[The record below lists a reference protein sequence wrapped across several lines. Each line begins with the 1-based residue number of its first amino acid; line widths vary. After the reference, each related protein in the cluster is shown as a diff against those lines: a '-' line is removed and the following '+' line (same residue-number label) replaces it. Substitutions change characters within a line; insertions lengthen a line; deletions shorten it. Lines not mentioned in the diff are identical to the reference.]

1 MISNSEFGAR
11 FKQIRL
17 EKGVTEKEMG
27 KAIGH
32 TEKYIKNIE
41 NGVTLPTL
49 RHFFRICSYF
59 GITAYLFFNLDIEY
73 PIAFNK
79 FLKEWE
85 RLNDDEKALVNSK
98 IKEMVKAN
106 ERKKLKK

>member
-1 MISNSEFGAR
+1 MVTKEDFGKR

-49 RHFFRICSYF
+49 RHFFKICDYF
-59 GITAYLFFNLDIEY
+59 GITAYLFFRLILIIRFYLMNL
-73 PIAFNK
+73 
-79 FLKEWE
+79 FLNVKS
-85 RLNDDEKALVNSK
+85 LTM
-98 IKEMVKAN
+98 IKKV
-106 ERKKLKK
+106 

>member
-1 MISNSEFGAR
+1 MVTNEEFGKR
-11 FKQIRL
+11 FKHIRL

-49 RHFFRICSYF
+49 RHFLRICNYF
-59 GITAYLFFNLDIEY
+59 GIYCLSVFSF
-73 PIAFNK
+73 
-79 FLKEWE
+79 
-85 RLNDDEKALVNSK
+85 
-98 IKEMVKAN
+98 
-106 ERKKLKK
+106 

>member
-1 MISNSEFGAR
+1 MVTKEDFGKR

-49 RHFFRICSYF
+49 RHFFRICDYF
-59 GITAYLFFNLDIEY
+59 GITAYLFFRFDIDY
-73 PIAFNK
+73 PILFNELLTEIEK
-79 FLKEWE
+79 LSDKQKDMVSEIVNDIIKSKE
-85 RLNDDEKALVNSK
+85 RTNLEK
-98 IKEMVKAN
+98 
-106 ERKKLKK
+106 

>member
-1 MISNSEFGAR
+1 MVTKEDFGKR

-41 NGVTLPTL
+41 NGVTLPTF
-49 RHFFRICSYF
+49 RHFFRICNYF
-59 GITAYLFFNLDIEY
+59 GITAYLFFRFDIDY
-73 PIAFNK
+73 PILFNELISECEK
-79 FLKEWE
+79 
-85 RLNDDEKALVNSK
+85 LNDDQKGMILNVTK
-98 IKEMVKAN
+98 DMIRAN
-106 ERKKLKK
+106 ERRR

>member
-1 MISNSEFGAR
+1 MITNKEFGER

-41 NGVTLPTL
+41 NGITLPTI
-49 RHFFRICSYF
+49 RHFFIICEYF
-59 GITAYLFFNLDIEY
+59 GISAYLFFRLDVKY
-73 PIAFNK
+73 PIHLNEFIN
-79 FLKEWE
+79 EWE
-85 RLNDDEKALVNSK
+85 RLNDDEKDMVYDV
-98 IKEMVKAN
+98 IKDMIRAN
-106 ERKKLKK
+106 ERRK

>member
-1 MISNSEFGAR
+1 MFSNEKFAKR

-41 NGVTLPTL
+41 NGVTMPTF
-49 RHFFRICSYF
+49 RHFFKICNYF

-79 FLKEWE
+79 FKKEWDQ
-85 RLNDDEKALVNSK
+85 LNDDEKALVKSK
-98 IKEMVKAN
+98 IKEMIKSN
-106 ERKKLKK
+106 EEK